1 MANLR
6 LPPAFARCFTSL
18 KVWFA
23 TPANANANHLPVVG
37 SADSSGSH
45 SSDYNPDG
53 VSPEKIRLFNA
64 SDGEPLPVAEDP
76 GFDVILLGDC
86 VFTRWED
93 KHTDTTPR
101 SDHIFQ
107 VGG

>member
-23 TPANANANHLPVVG
+23 TPANANHLPVVG

-45 SSDYNPDG
+45 RSDNNPDG